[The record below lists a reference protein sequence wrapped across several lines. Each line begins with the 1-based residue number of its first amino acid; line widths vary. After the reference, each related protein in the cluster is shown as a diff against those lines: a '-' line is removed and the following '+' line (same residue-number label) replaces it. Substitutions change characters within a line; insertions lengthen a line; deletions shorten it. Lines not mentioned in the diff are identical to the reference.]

1 MLVEKVES
9 VEVVENVE
17 ETVRMGL
24 RDSGES
30 REIGDHQESRERK
43 DHVVLQVRM
52 GGRGREGGREMK
64 R

>member
-43 DHVVLQVRM
+43 DHVVL
-52 GGRGREGGREMK
+52 
-64 R
+64 